1 MAKKLYDIAIASGS
15 YTDVEGNKKNRYST
29 IGVVMQG
36 DDGNAFAILER
47 NANLAGFPYDATKGN
62 SVVAS
67 LFKPDA
73 SGQTQAP
80 KQNQASNA
88 GEMKDDIP
96 F

>member
-1 MAKKLYDIAIASGS
+1 MAKKLYDIAVANGS
-15 YTDVEGNKKNRYST
+15 YTDVEGNKKNRYAN
-29 IGVVMQG
+29 IGVVMQS

-67 LFKPDA
+67 LFKPD
-73 SGQTQAP
+73 GQTQAP
-80 KQNQASNA
+80 QRNQSPS
-88 GEMKDDIP
+88 EMKDDIP